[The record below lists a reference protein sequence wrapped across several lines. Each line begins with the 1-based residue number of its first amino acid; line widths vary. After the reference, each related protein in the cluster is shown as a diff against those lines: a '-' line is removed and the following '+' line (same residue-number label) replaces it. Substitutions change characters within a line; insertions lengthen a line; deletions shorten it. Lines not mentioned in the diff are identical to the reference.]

1 MQEVAR
7 REMPSENNQEDG
19 KYFAYNIFLHA
30 SQRNLDVM
38 GFERRWKEMFPSGG
52 TTRWILSA
60 VIKGCPEC
68 LVTSEVFLVEETIVW
83 LPLFLT
89 FCIG

>member
-30 SQRNLDVM
+30 SQRNLDMM
-38 GFERRWKEMFPSGG
+38 GFERRWKDMSPSRG
-52 TTRWILSA
+52 TTR
-60 VIKGCPEC
+60 
-68 LVTSEVFLVEETIVW
+68 
-83 LPLFLT
+83 
-89 FCIG
+89 